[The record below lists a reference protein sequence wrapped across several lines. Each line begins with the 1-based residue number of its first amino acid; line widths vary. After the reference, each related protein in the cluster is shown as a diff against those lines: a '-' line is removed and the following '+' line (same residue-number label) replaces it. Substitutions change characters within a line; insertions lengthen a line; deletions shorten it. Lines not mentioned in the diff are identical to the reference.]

1 MQYQKNQFLKFL
13 PNTPLRDH
21 CVLEFGNSCRQELL
35 VAIIGCHANAAREH
49 PGPRA
54 HWRTISSL
62 DLFNRQGLAHMW
74 TLSGLCAIK
83 LNWCFNWD
91 VDSALILA
99 VWVNCKQWE
108 QVDLVRHY
116 WCTLRTYTWHRL
128 ILFSVSSWT
137 PWIQSDR
144 KDRNYL
150 MEWKQDTNE
159 RCLFSFKSR
168 ASWYYEDMQSYL
180 LV

>member
-1 MQYQKNQFLKFL
+1 MQYQKNQFLNFL

-35 VAIIGCHANAAREH
+35 VAFIGCHGCAAREH
-49 PGPRA
+49 PGELSQA
-54 HWRTISSL
+54 WTFL
-62 DLFNRQGLAHMW
+62 NRQW
-74 TLSGLCAIK
+74 KLSGLCAIK
-83 LNWCFNWD
+83 LNWSFNWD

-99 VWVNCKQWE
+99 VWVNCKQWK

-116 WCTLRTYTWHRL
+116 WCTYTWHRL
-128 ILFSVSSWT
+128 IIFSVSSCASWT
-137 PWIQSDR
+137 QSDR

-159 RCLFSFKSR
+159 RCLILWRHAILFVGLFAHQFVWESKQVS
-168 ASWYYEDMQSYL
+168 SVQLWNT
-180 LV
+180 

>member
-1 MQYQKNQFLKFL
+1 MQARA
-13 PNTPLRDH
+13 P
-21 CVLEFGNSCRQELL
+21 G
-35 VAIIGCHANAAREH
+35 GCHAHAAREH

-62 DLFNRQGLAHMW
+62 DLFNRRALAHRW
-74 TLSGLCAIK
+74 TLSGLFAIK

-91 VDSALILA
+91 VDSALTLA
-99 VWVNCKQWE
+99 VWGNCKQWE

-128 ILFSVSSWT
+128 ILFSVSSCASWT
-137 PWIQSDR
+137 QSDR

-159 RCLFSFKSR
+159 RCLILWRHAILFVGLFAHQFVWESKQVS
-168 ASWYYEDMQSYL
+168 SVQLWNT
-180 LV
+180 